1 MITFR
6 RLGINILSPIHC
18 THLTMITNGRN
29 ITRYLGVVIRRHI
42 GSGKKMK
49 ASRNVSTF
57 ISSLDQDYCRKE
69 MKKGRKIL
77 QPTRTSNMSSALRG
91 VGWVGLEGKLEEVVP
106 GKLYC
111 TVKLRLIYA

>member
-42 GSGKKMK
+42 GSVKKMK

-91 VGWVGLEGKLEEVVP
+91 VGWGS
-106 GKLYC
+106 
-111 TVKLRLIYA
+111 